1 MEPWKEYTVARGRV
15 EQAAS
20 EEGTME
26 ARRHILMDREDN
38 LLALL
43 HEMDAMG
50 SRDDDGIQ
58 ELRKIHR
65 LELYQVRTELG
76 LLTKPEKLTP
86 PTGIT
91 EGYRFLRMD
100 DIREEWEA
108 WFNPPPA
115 KARKANP
122 PPAMPVSSPAANPT
136 ASHAVV
142 QRSSPPV
149 VAAPPIRPPADRP
162 SLRDFAPRRSPD
174 QDDHP
179 PRRGL
184 PPPPRGPQVGNP
196 FVTASEKLQ
205 TDERDGKNKNSERR
219 QQGHGHGSN
228 GIKGY
233 HPMNPQVL
241 FPKGGNDDPAPRIS
255 RPFQPPDGSR
265 PRGAPQPTGGAA
277 PAPPESEED
286 IDPRLK
292 SCDPELISKIELEI
306 VDAGDPVKFDD
317 IAGLHFAKKC
327 VNELVIWPMAR
338 PDIFTGLRSLPKG
351 LLLFG
356 PPGTGKTLI
365 GKAIATQSGATFFS
379 ISASSLTS
387 KWIGEGEKLVRTLF
401 AVAAVKQPSVIFID
415 EIDSLLTQRSSTENE
430 ASRRMKTEFL
440 VQLDGAGTKSKDI
453 ILVVGATNRPQ
464 ELDEAARRRFVKRLY
479 IPLPSA
485 EARLD
490 MVQRLL
496 SKNTHN
502 LEADDMS
509 YIVER
514 TRGLLV
520 THHFNTQISAGF
532 SGADMRALCTEAAMG
547 PIRDCVNIQTMDA
560 DLVRAIA
567 RADFDDA
574 LRGVRPSVSSKDL
587 EFYLEWNAEFGS
599 YQIEDPSSDAN

>member
-1 MEPWKEYTVARGRV
+1 MDPWKEYVGALARA
-15 EQAAS
+15 EEAAGKEAKS
-20 EEGTME
+20 CME
-26 ARRHILMDREDN
+26 DELGKLMDKENN

-43 HEMDAMG
+43 HEMDALG
-50 SRDDDGIQ
+50 DRDDDGVRA
-58 ELRKIHR
+58 LRKIHR
-65 LELYQVRTELG
+65 HELCKVRSDIERMG
-76 LLTKPEKLTP
+76 APKKPLVDYVV
-86 PTGIT
+86 GH
-91 EGYRFLRMD
+91 GQRFLTMD
-100 DIREEWEA
+100 DITDEWA
-108 WFNPPPA
+108 TWFKPPPKEDPPA
-115 KARKANP
+115 PKRFIPMVKPPSSVAVVPVQP
-122 PPAMPVSSPAANPT
+122 PPVN
-136 ASHAVV
+136 
-142 QRSSPPV
+142 
-149 VAAPPIRPPADRP
+149 RP
-162 SLRDFAPRRSPD
+162 SLRDLGPKPSVEDEETYP
-174 QDDHP
+174 Q
-179 PRRGL
+179 RRGL
-184 PPPPRGPQVGNP
+184 RPPPRDQAPPRGSNA
-196 FVTASEKLQ
+196 FITAGEKLQ
-205 TDERDGKNKNSERR
+205 TDERDGNTKDQNRR
-219 QQGHGHGSN
+219 QHGTSSG

-233 HPMNPQVL
+233 HPMNPKVL
-241 FPKGGNDDPAPRIS
+241 FPKSNGEASPPRIS
-255 RPFQPPDGSR
+255 KPFQPPDGSR
-265 PRGAPQPTGGAA
+265 PRGAHATNTGASAA
-277 PAPPESEED
+277 PVEPEED

-306 VDAGDPVKFDD
+306 VDAGDPISFDD

-490 MVQRLL
+490 MVLRLL
-496 SKNTHN
+496 AKNKHR
-502 LEADDMS
+502 LEQVDMD

-514 TRGLLV
+514 TRG
-520 THHFNTQISAGF
+520 F
-532 SGADMRALCTEAAMG
+532 SGADVRALCTEAAMG
-547 PIRDCVNIQTMDA
+547 PIRNCDDIRTMDA
-560 DLVRAIA
+560 ALVRPIE
-567 RADFDDA
+567 RHDFDAA
-574 LRGVRPSVSSKDL
+574 LRGVRPSVSGKDL

-599 YQIEDPSSDAN
+599 YQIEDTTSDVN